1 MSNQNTFTLEFSP
14 KETPKV
20 RDILLANNWIEE
32 RDKSEY
38 VHFRFRSPNG
48 TVGIMYTSGKLVFQ
62 GKEDLTALVSSIKK
76 INEESDVSEE
86 FIPHLGVDEV
96 GKGDYFGPLVVVSCF
111 VTEEFYKKIKLLGF
125 ADSKKFS
132 DKKIS
137 SLFNMVIEYPYYYSS
152 VVKPEEYNG
161 LVREYKNVSILLAK
175 QHSLVIEKGLK
186 DLKEKGIE
194 CEHVVVDQFSSS
206 KSRVIDELGEL
217 GKGIRLIQHH
227 KGESDI
233 AVAAAS
239 IIARGIFVQE
249 WESMNNKYS
258 FPFPKGASNVIEQ
271 AKEFVH
277 KYGREELTR
286 VAKIGFKTTKQ
297 VLTSS

>member
-20 RDILLANNWIEE
+20 RDILLANNWVEE
-32 RDKSEY
+32 RERNEY

-62 GKEDLTALVSSIKK
+62 GKEDLTSLVSSIKK
-76 INEESDVSEE
+76 IEEEEGVVEE
-86 FIPHLGVDEV
+86 FTSHLGVDEV

-111 VTEEFYKKIKLLGF
+111 VTKDFYKKIKLLGF

-137 SLFNMVIEYPYYYSS
+137 SLFNMVKDYPYYYSS
-152 VVKPEEYNG
+152 IVRPEEYNG
-161 LVREYKNVSILLAK
+161 LVKEYKNVSILLAK

-186 DLKEKGIE
+186 DLKEKNID
-194 CEHVVVDQFSSS
+194 CAYVVIDQFSSS
-206 KSRVIDELGEL
+206 KSRVINELGEL
-217 GKGIRLIQHH
+217 GNSVRLIQHH

-233 AVAAAS
+233 VVAAAS

-249 WESMNNKYS
+249 WESMNSKYS
-258 FPFPKGASNVIEQ
+258 FEFPKGASNVIEQ
-271 AKEFVH
+271 AKEFVQR
-277 KYGREELTR
+277 YGREELSR